1 MRRADVWGW
10 YAGLLLWACS
20 PADAAPRDGARPVAG
35 QAGSVVATGD
45 SAGTVSASGA
55 AGLLATG
62 GLAPVPAGVGAIG
75 LAGSGAFG
83 GSGGG
88 GGAKAN
94 AGSSA
99 GGGGAGRA
107 SAAAGGAII
116 PAGAG
121 AGAAGAGGAAGG
133 CTQNLTCQLPAA
145 ASSGD
150 PRQDCVDRINQ
161 FRTQCACLPALARWT
176 DGEACADMMAMYDS
190 AGTTAHAG
198 FIAKICS
205 GGNAQNECPGWPSEA
220 QVVSGCLQQM
230 WNEGPPNMTPCSGT
244 CFQTYGH
251 FINMTNTRNKKV
263 ACGFFKTTAGKLWS
277 VQNFSP

>member
-1 MRRADVWGW
+1 
-10 YAGLLLWACS
+10 
-20 PADAAPRDGARPVAG
+20 
-35 QAGSVVATGD
+35 
-45 SAGTVSASGA
+45 
-55 AGLLATG
+55 LATG
-62 GLAPVPAGVGAIG
+62 GLAAPPAAGVGASAA
-75 LAGSGAFG
+75 AGSGSFG
-83 GSGGG
+83 GTAATPAS
-88 GGAKAN
+88 

-99 GGGGAGRA
+99 GGRGGGGAGRA
-107 SAAAGGAII
+107 SAAGGGAIL
-116 PAGAG
+116 AGG
-121 AGAAGAGGAAGG
+121 AGAAAAGSGGAAGG
-133 CTQNLTCQLPAA
+133 CTQNLTCKLTAA
-145 ASSGD
+145 ASTGD

-161 FRTQCACLPALARWT
+161 FRTQCACLPALARWN

-190 AGTTAHAG
+190 NGTTAHAG

-230 WNEGPPNMTPCSGT
+230 WNEGPPNMTPCSDT

-251 FINMTNTRNKKV
+251 FINMTSTRNKKV